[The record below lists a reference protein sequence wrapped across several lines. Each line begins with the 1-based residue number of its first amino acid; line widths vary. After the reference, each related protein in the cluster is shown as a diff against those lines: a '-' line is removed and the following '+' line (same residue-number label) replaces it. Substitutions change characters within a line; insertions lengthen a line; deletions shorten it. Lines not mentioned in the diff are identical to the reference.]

1 MMIIKSPPNWKQN
14 WESEIVLK
22 DSELNSIHN
31 SSGFLDCKYLQESIH
46 SREKV
51 DCQM

>member
-1 MMIIKSPPNWKQN
+1 MIIKSPNWKQN
-14 WESEIVLK
+14 WECEIVLN

-31 SSGFLDCKYLQESIH
+31 SSGFLDYKYLQESIH

-51 DCQM
+51 KCQM